1 MPDLI
6 DYLLKVSIALA
17 LVYLFY
23 QLVLRR
29 LTFYNWNRWY
39 LVGYSI
45 MSFLIPFMNITGF
58 LFRHELDEAQI
69 VRIVPVYNIQLK
81 EAGFEWNQWTVAMA
95 LLIAG
100 MLLMGI
106 RMLLQLLSLR
116 RMQTKAVLLNEG
128 DIKLFHVEEQIMPF
142 SFNNGIYINSKLHTE
157 VELQEIIRHE
167 FVHVKQKHSIDI
179 LLAEVLCTLLWF
191 HPAAWLIRKAIR
203 QNLEFIAD
211 EKVLQDGV
219 DKKQYQY
226 LLLKVV
232 GNNHY
237 SIAPNFNFSSLKN
250 RIVMMNQIKSARVQI
265 IRFLFVLPLL
275 AVLLLAFREV
285 RQKES
290 RNSFQQQNAI
300 TADTVPVNDIASVN
314 VNKNGD
320 EAIISI
326 ILKDGTTDTYNL
338 NDPIQKEAFEN
349 KYGKLER
356 MAPPPPPPSIETVD
370 VNKKDGKNTITIRLA
385 DGKVKTFD
393 MNDPSQK
400 EILKKQYG
408 LSEAG
413 VPPPPPPVPA
423 KAITP
428 AHEVKLNNKGYYV
441 TIADNMGESIVIIK
455 DKKKNIVEALKLSDW
470 NKNESRYKTK
480 YGEIPPPPPPALAP
494 SVSVT
499 VATSPVVVTGVNV
512 TTSPVVAVSGVSPA
526 TVIKG
531 VAVSP
536 VSEVKITGIQS
547 SAQVSP
553 VVETKIT
560 PATAPA
566 VTEQKIQVSISGKNG
581 MPAGALYYID
591 GKEASYED
599 VEKLDPD
606 FIESINVL
614 KGENATKA
622 YGEKGKNGVII
633 ITTKKRAS

>member
-95 LLIAG
+95 LLITG

-142 SFNNGIYINSKLHTE
+142 SFNNGIYINSRLHTE
-157 VELQEIIRHE
+157 AELQEIIRHE

-338 NDPIQKEAFEN
+338 NDPIQKEAFEK

-393 MNDPSQK
+393 MNDPRQK

-441 TIADNMGESIVIIK
+441 SIADNMGESIVIIK

-512 TTSPVVAVSGVSPA
+512 TTSPVVAVSGISPA

-560 PATAPA
+560 QATAPA

-614 KGENATKA
+614 KGENATKV

>member
-95 LLIAG
+95 LLITG

-157 VELQEIIRHE
+157 AELQEIIRHE

-338 NDPIQKEAFEN
+338 NDPIQKEAFEK

-393 MNDPSQK
+393 MNDPRQK

-413 VPPPPPPVPA
+413 VPPPPPPVSA

-512 TTSPVVAVSGVSPA
+512 TTSPVVAVSGISPA

-614 KGENATKA
+614 KGENATKV